1 MLWFRIS
8 SMILWL
14 PTPRITLPK
23 GASNTSQIII
33 MSHPGKIGNGYAPA
47 FGCHT
52 SLITVKFAE
61 ILTKVDMRS
70 SRNIDKKD
78 PTGAKVTKAS
88 QKK

>member
-1 MLWFRIS
+1 
-8 SMILWL
+8 
-14 PTPRITLPK
+14 
-23 GASNTSQIII
+23 

-47 FGCHT
+47 LGCHT

-70 SRNIDKKD
+70 RTCRQTVAVGVIKNIDKKD
-78 PTGAKVTKAS
+78 PTGAKVTKTA